1 MHIFKNYLLIIYLV
15 NAYINNIQFG
25 DTLILWKLSGG
36 INMYTDINSQNDEFN
51 RMQEKIKDTIESI
64 VANPHIS
71 NPICNSSAE
80 NSHTDEF

>member
-1 MHIFKNYLLIIYLV
+1 
-15 NAYINNIQFG
+15 
-25 DTLILWKLSGG
+25 
-36 INMYTDINSQNDEFN
+36 MYTDINSQNDEFN